1 MIFKLY
7 IRIHIYISWVF
18 YWFIYLA
25 SRQDVVTFR
34 GLFVCLRLATSWF
47 SDSLSWSTSP
57 VKKSNSSLTERFK
70 VRLNQ
75 GCLLRLDSLESGCA
89 SMYVTENVI
98 FVEIE
103 KILPPSYQQRCNFI
117 FRQYSVMSYED
128 FNCPLKSKTTCSVHF
143 SASRVF
149 NLKKQPWIVQGVL

>member
-1 MIFKLY
+1 MIFKWY

-70 VRLNQ
+70 VRLYQ
-75 GCLLRLDSLESGCA
+75 GCLLRLDCFHVPRLFIKVRFSGVWMCFNVRYRKCHFRRNRENLSPLLSA
-89 SMYVTENVI
+89 TLSHHLPTIFSYVI
-98 FVEIE
+98 WGF
-103 KILPPSYQQRCNFI
+103 
-117 FRQYSVMSYED
+117 
-128 FNCPLKSKTTCSVHF
+128 
-143 SASRVF
+143 
-149 NLKKQPWIVQGVL
+149 

>member
-1 MIFKLY
+1 MIFKWY

-70 VRLNQ
+70 VRLYQ
-75 GCLLRLDSLESGCA
+75 GCLLRLDCFHVPRLFIKVRFSGVWMCFH
-89 SMYVTENVI
+89 VRTENVV
-98 FVEIE
+98 FVEIV
-103 KILPPSYQQRCNFI
+103 KIFPPSYQQRCNFV
-117 FRQYSVMSYED
+117 FRQYSVTSYED
-128 FNCPLKSKTTCSVHF
+128 FNFPL
-143 SASRVF
+143 
-149 NLKKQPWIVQGVL
+149 Q